1 MMIAIKQTTQSY
13 DPMAKQKEFFDYF
26 NQVLL
31 PEFKEITSTYQTL
44 KTTKDPKQISDLLSK
59 VDMCM
64 EKFEEPPTFGSEE
77 SMSDNMSEDMN
88 MGGMK
93 PDASKFLSDLKRM
106 NSKFGGS

>member
-1 MMIAIKQTTQSY
+1 
-13 DPMAKQKEFFDYF
+13 MAKQKEFFDYF

-31 PEFKEITSTYQTL
+31 PEFKEITSTYQAL
-44 KTTKDPKQISDLLSK
+44 KSTKEPKQIADLLSK

-77 SMSDNMSEDMN
+77 SMQESMPEDMSSS
-88 MGGMK
+88 MK

-106 NSKFGGS
+106 NSKFGGE

>member
-1 MMIAIKQTTQSY
+1 MIIKQTTPTEY
-13 DPMAKQKEFFDYF
+13 DPSAKQKEFFDYF

-31 PEFKEITSTYQTL
+31 PEFKEITSTYQAL
-44 KTTKDPKQISDLLSK
+44 KSTKDPKQIAMLLEK

-77 SMSDNMSEDMN
+77 SSSENMSEGMS

-106 NSKFGGS
+106 NSKFGGE